1 MKRELNFE
9 GQSPLLY
16 LIATPI
22 GNLSEFSSRSI
33 ETIKGMDFVA
43 AEDPRNANALLS
55 RFSISK
61 PTISCRE
68 HNEEEAAT
76 KIVELLKGGKKV
88 CYMSDAGYP
97 TLSDPGER
105 LVARCLEQ
113 GIKVTVVS
121 GPSAAINALACSG
134 LDSSHFY
141 FEGFLPAKETERNEE
156 LRELA
161 KRKETLIFYE
171 SPHRITKTLVAMAAS
186 LGNRKAVIAR
196 ELTKLHEEFI
206 RGTLTELALEPEES
220 LRGEMV
226 IVVEGNLE
234 KEDEADDNAILLALK
249 DELDWGR
256 KGKEAV
262 KNVASNL
269 SVPKN
274 RVYALYLS
282 AFKSED

>member
-1 MKRELNFE
+1 
-9 GQSPLLY
+9 
-16 LIATPI
+16 
-22 GNLSEFSSRSI
+22 
-33 ETIKGMDFVA
+33 
-43 AEDPRNANALLS
+43 
-55 RFSISK
+55 
-61 PTISCRE
+61 
-68 HNEEEAAT
+68 
-76 KIVELLKGGKKV
+76 
-88 CYMSDAGYP
+88 MSDAGYP

-206 RGTLTELALEPEES
+206 RGTLTELAIEPEES

>member
-9 GQSPLLY
+9 GQAPLLY

-22 GNLSEFSSRSI
+22 GNLSEFSPRSI
-33 ETIKGMDFVA
+33 ETIKEMDYVA
-43 AEDPRNANALLS
+43 AEDTRNASALLS
-55 RFSISK
+55 RFNLSK

-76 KIVELLKGGKKV
+76 KIIDLLKDGKKV

-141 FEGFLPAKETERNEE
+141 FEGFLPAKESERNEE

-206 RGTLTELALEPEES
+206 RGTLAELALEPEES

-234 KEDEADDNAILLALK
+234 KEAEADDNAILLALK

-269 SVPKN
+269 LVPKN

>member
-43 AEDPRNANALLS
+43 AEDTRNANSLLS